1 MNPDTCTEAVG
12 EGAASTVPSAKT
24 RPSNAEVLALLEKL
38 AALYPA
44 LFGAEFLPLKRG
56 IFHDI
61 QQAHPDMFPKDLL
74 KAALAFHTRS
84 TRYLVAA
91 SSGQQ
96 RHDLQGQAVEPMA
109 PEHIHHAL
117 LEVFRRRQA
126 RSPKED
132 LRPKLRQRMLVAF
145 EQSGL
150 TPDAYAELVR
160 GRDDSANTLLDEVL
174 AQAAQR
180 AAKREAL
187 QRAFVASGQ
196 GAESF
201 AAMYGLDPREVAK
214 LIQTT

>member
-1 MNPDTCTEAVG
+1 MNHDTAPDTASPTP
-12 EGAASTVPSAKT
+12 AAPTKTKPSTAG
-24 RPSNAEVLALLEKL
+24 VLAVLEQL
-38 AALYPA
+38 AALYPS

-56 IFHDI
+56 IFQDI
-61 QQAHPDMFPKDLL
+61 LAAHPEKFSKDGL

-91 SSGQQ
+91 ASGQQ

-126 RSPKED
+126 RNPKED
-132 LRPKLRQRMLVAF
+132 LRPKLRQRMLMAF

-150 TPDAYAELVR
+150 PRDAYAELVR
-160 GRDDSANTLLDEVL
+160 GKDEDANAILEEALSH
-174 AQAAQR
+174 AAER

-187 QRAFVASGQ
+187 QRAYQSSGKT
-196 GAESF
+196 AESF
-201 AAMYGLDPREVAK
+201 AEMYGLDPREVAK
-214 LIQTT
+214 LIKPA